1 MQGRLHTLLVDHLHS
16 LHTVS
21 LLMHAFEAVFR
32 TMPHVL
38 FVASAAYAPQE
49 LEYCNTLLTLNCVAA
64 TCIYMHESCCSG
76 TVCLTVLY
84 M

>member
-32 TMPHVL
+32 TMPHEL
-38 FVASAAYAPQE
+38 YVASAAYAPQE
-49 LEYCNTLLTLNCVAA
+49 LEHTLLTLNRVAA
-64 TCIYMHESCCSG
+64 TYMYMHESCCSG